1 MKYTDITYR
10 IQVCP
15 LEVYINSYFT
25 VVPTTLVR
33 DGVCIKVRISVELW
47 LLKIRF
53 LTPDCRTSLNQEFI
67 EPPWK
72 ILITGRVLHGFFSI
86 TLVKWVFL
94 FIYFVTNWT
103 MKFFYC
109 KFSYDSHQMN
119 QNAHYILTPITDL
132 RFISK
137 YKLWII
143 FICKMSKI
151 LIY

>member
-1 MKYTDITYR
+1 MKYTDITCR
-10 IQVCP
+10 IQVNP
-15 LEVYINSYFT
+15 LEVYINSYVT
-25 VVPTTLVR
+25 VVPITLVR
-33 DGVCIKVRISVELW
+33 DEVCIKVRISVELW

-53 LTPDCRTSLNQEFI
+53 LTSDCRTSLHQEFI

-72 ILITGRVLHGFFSI
+72 ILITGWVLHFFFSI

-103 MKFFYC
+103 MKFFYS

-137 YKLWII
+137 
-143 FICKMSKI
+143 
-151 LIY
+151 